1 MKAPCRTTARMTA
14 VLAAVTLLSQCSMPP
29 EQAWRYIQT
38 NGLLSY
44 MQGPRQPSPPFRAGT
59 SGYQGYALNPQ
70 RRYTPAVAWNA
81 PLPSRSRYS
90 ASTTPN
96 SYLSQPSASE
106 RYVPRSRPSTPAPE
120 TPAKVKI
127 PVQEPAHA
135 PQVTSSNPV
144 PQQPAAPKTN
154 SSAPEALSTENLPYG
169 SPVPGRTNMVNSP
182 YAGKTQLVDVS
193 GMSAG
198 QTVKCPY
205 TGKLFK
211 VPPTQQAAAQTESS
225 LEAKSGEKKP

>member
-1 MKAPCRTTARMTA
+1 MTA
-14 VLAAVTLLSQCSMPP
+14 VLAAATLLSQCSMPP

-44 MQGPRQPSPPFRAGT
+44 MQGPRQPSPPFRVGS
-59 SGYQGYALNPQ
+59 SGYQSYALSQQ
-70 RRYTPAVAWNA
+70 RRYTPTVAWNS
-81 PLPSRSRYS
+81 PLPSRSRYGA
-90 ASTTPN
+90 ASTPN

-106 RYVPRSRPSTPAPE
+106 RYVPRSRPSSPAPD

-127 PVQEPAHA
+127 PVQEPSPA
-135 PQVTSSNPV
+135 PQVTSSGNPA
-144 PQQPAAPKTN
+144 PQQPASPKANGST
-154 SSAPEALSTENLPYG
+154 PEAISTDNVPYG
-169 SPVPGRTNMVNSP
+169 SPVPGRMNMVNSP

-211 VPPTQQAAAQTESS
+211 VPPPQQAAAQTESS

>member
-1 MKAPCRTTARMTA
+1 MARMTA
-14 VLAAVTLLSQCSMPP
+14 LLAAATLLSQCSMPP

-44 MQGPRQPSPPFRAGT
+44 MQAPRQPSPPFRVGT
-59 SGYQGYALNPQ
+59 AGYQHYALSPQ
-70 RRYTPAVAWNA
+70 RRYTPSVAWNS
-81 PLPSRSRYS
+81 PLPSRSRYQ
-90 ASTTPN
+90 ASN
-96 SYLSQPSASE
+96 SYLSQPSSSS
-106 RYVPRSRPSTPAPE
+106 RYVPRPRSSAPATESAP
-120 TPAKVKI
+120 KVKI
-127 PVQEPAHA
+127 PVQEPSPSPQVASTPA
-135 PQVTSSNPV
+135 PQHQT
-144 PQQPAAPKTN
+144 APKTN
-154 SSAPEALSTENLPYG
+154 TPSAPASINTDNVPYG
-169 SPVPGRTNMVNSP
+169 SPVPGRMNMVNSP

-225 LEAKSGEKKP
+225 LEAKSGDKKP